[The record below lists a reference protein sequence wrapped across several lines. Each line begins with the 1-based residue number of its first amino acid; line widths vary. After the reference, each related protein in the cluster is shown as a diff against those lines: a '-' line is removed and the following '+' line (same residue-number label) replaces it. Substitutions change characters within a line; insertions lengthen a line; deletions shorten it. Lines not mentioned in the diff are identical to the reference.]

1 MLITLVTAALT
12 ALVTSITSA
21 AGTRIE
27 NLAATGIGQLV
38 SGWFRAAGQTQALE
52 TLRTNPQAE
61 EAQKTAQRVIAQ
73 AATSDTSFRTNLE
86 SELQKHHPAAW
97 QHGQRIS
104 QQLESHPD
112 LRDQL
117 VAGQVAFSSAL
128 QFLVDSMRR
137 DYGWTD
143 AQTRLSANLSACP
156 VGGEPFNVFSVRYL
170 TSDGSLAKRQ
180 TSWIFT
186 SERKPQLVPPEYPV
200 CARCSQGHV
209 WQVFIDK
216 ACTLVKRS

>member
-1 MLITLVTAALT
+1 MLSTLITAALM
-12 ALVTSITSA
+12 ALATSLGTA

-27 NLAATGIGQLV
+27 TGIETGIAKLV

-73 AATSDTSFRTNLE
+73 AATSDTSFRTDLE
-86 SELQKHHPAAW
+86 SELQKHHRAAW
-97 QHGQRIS
+97 EHGQRIS

-117 VAGQVAFSSAL
+117 VAGQVALSSAL
-128 QFLVDSMRR
+128 QFLADSMRR
-137 DYGWTD
+137 DFGWTD
-143 AQTRLSANLSACP
+143 AQTRLSANLLACP
-156 VGGEPFNVFSVRYL
+156 VGGESLNLFLVRYL

-180 TSWIFT
+180 TSWVST
-186 SERKPQLVPPEYPV
+186 TKRKPQLGPPEYPV
-200 CARCSQGHV
+200 CARCPQGHV

-216 ACTLVKRS
+216 PCPLVKRS

>member
-1 MLITLVTAALT
+1 MLSTLVTAALT

-27 NLAATGIGQLV
+27 TGIHRVLFGR
-38 SGWFRAAGQTQALE
+38 FRAAGQTQALE

-86 SELQKHHPAAW
+86 SELQKHHRAAW

-137 DYGWTD
+137 DFGWTD

-156 VGGEPFNVFSVRYL
+156 VGGEPLNLFSVRYL
-170 TSDGSLAKRQ
+170 RSDGSLAEHQ
-180 TSWIFT
+180 TSWILT
-186 SERKPQLVPPEYPV
+186 SQREPHEFVVPAYPV
-200 CARCSQGHV
+200 CARCPQGHV

-216 ACTLVKRS
+216 PCPLMKRPYT